1 MQTAPQPITISA
13 ESAVNPVHI
22 AQAGMVVIPTTAAG
36 LASNLACISLL
47 CGPLFAIPALI
58 IAFNAEKITSQ
69 YPGHPDTKNVK
80 NAKIL
85 ATISLVFTAAYFLF
99 MLSQS

>member
-1 MQTAPQPITISA
+1 MPTAPEQIIIST
-13 ESAVNPVHI
+13 EPAVSPALI
-22 AQAGMVVIPTTAAG
+22 AQAGMVVIPTTAAS

-80 NAKIL
+80 TAKLL
-85 ATISLVFTAAYFLF
+85 ATISLVFAAAYILF
-99 MLSQS
+99 QLSQP